1 MASDDP
7 RDALVVD
14 DRAGFYMVPTAAIA
28 KARARLSGAHLAE
41 ALAGLACLA
50 RESFAQRGASR
61 EEAQVLEATL
71 DALSRRVLGVSRAR
85 ALRITENLV
94 DAGALVKEADRADG
108 VRRLPTRLT
117 FVDLAVSFAY
127 VSGPAFRSLVATS
140 EDGRPP
146 LGPLALYVTLV
157 ALGGEQRDDF
167 PDGNRRIARASQ
179 PELAKLSGLSV
190 TSVKRALAV
199 LKRAELVLE
208 RPQPNHALR
217 TKAVYRLV
225 DPGEHAG
232 QDAAPGEGLA
242 APPRR
247 EGASR
252 PVLVAAHP
260 PVAADAGDVGQ
271 ATAEPGVP
279 ADGPQPNR
287 RQTEAEPSSDR
298 DGTDGQAVAEP
309 WTGRRGTDDGPRDD
323 AATGPGRT
331 HGQAG
336 GPSCARV
343 EHVQRTAD
351 QQISQTPDARVSAEK
366 GGEVD
371 DEVDVLVQAF
381 LAWVRDALGDRR
393 AGMLYDAAGWQAS
406 ARRLLEHYEL
416 ERILAGVERLGRDAL
431 LADKATTLPAFEQIA
446 ERAIARAAADRRL
459 AAHRDDTPSA
469 SPDSA
474 AGRMSWAAAH
484 DMLRQAVGA
493 FGGAGEQRALAHLQ
507 AQDQRLAA
515 FVRDVGWRT
524 VARSDA
530 AMNDVKFAYLQYRPA
545 DDQESAA

>member
-1 MASDDP
+1 MSVDDI
-7 RDALVVD
+7 AIVD

-94 DAGALVKEADRADG
+94 DAGALVKEAARVDG

-127 VSGPAFRSLVATS
+127 VSGPAFRALVATA
-140 EDGRPP
+140 ENGRPP

-157 ALGGEQRDDF
+157 ALGGEQRDSF

-208 RPQPNHALR
+208 RPQPDHALK
-217 TKAVYRLV
+217 TKSVYRLV
-225 DPGEHAG
+225 DPGERSA
-232 QDAAPGEGLA
+232 DAETGEGNGRRRRRHA
-242 APPRR
+242 SPR
-247 EGASR
+247 
-252 PVLVAAHP
+252 PMLKAAHGLV
-260 PVAADAGDVGQ
+260 VAEAHDRRQ
-271 ATAEPGVP
+271 ATAKL
-279 ADGPQPNR
+279 ADSTDGPQPNR
-287 RQTEAEPSSDR
+287 GRSPTEPWSGR
-298 DGTDGQAVAEP
+298 DETDGQAVAEP
-309 WTGRRGTDDGPRDD
+309 WTDHGDTDDGPQGNSSTARR
-323 AATGPGRT
+323 RT
-331 HGQAG
+331 DGQAD
-336 GPSCARV
+336 GPSRA
-343 EHVQRTAD
+343 HVND
-351 QQISQTPDARVSAEK
+351 QQTTTDEQISQITGAGVAVMK
-366 GGEVD
+366 GGEGC
-371 DEVDVLVQAF
+371 EVDVLVTAF
-381 LAWVRDALGDRR
+381 RAWVRDALGDRR
-393 AGMLYDAAGWQAS
+393 ADVLFDAATWRAS
-406 ARRLLEHYEL
+406 AQRLLEHYEL
-416 ERILAGVERLGRDAL
+416 ERILAGIERLGRDAL

-459 AAHRDDTPSA
+459 ALHRDNAPGA

-507 AQDQRLAA
+507 AQDPRLAA

-524 VARSDA
+524 LARSDA

-545 DDQESAA
+545 DERESAA

>member
-1 MASDDP
+1 MSVDDV
-7 RDALVVD
+7 AIVD

-50 RESFAQRGASR
+50 RESFAQNGASR

-85 ALRITENLV
+85 ALRIVENLV
-94 DAGALVKEADRADG
+94 DAGALVKEADRVDG

-127 VSGPAFRSLVATS
+127 VSGPAFRSLVATC

-208 RPQPNHALR
+208 RPQPEHALK

-232 QDAAPGEGLA
+232 RDAAPGEGLG

-247 EGASR
+247 DGAPR
-252 PVLVAAHP
+252 PALVAAHS
-260 PVAADAGDVGQ
+260 PVAAEARDVRQ
-271 ATAEPGVP
+271 ATTEPGVP

-287 RQTEAEPSSDR
+287 RRTEAEPWTGR

-309 WTGRRGTDDGPRDD
+309 WTGRGGTEDGPLVD
-323 AATGPGRT
+323 ASTGPGRT

-336 GPSCARV
+336 GRSCARV
-343 EHVQRTAD
+343 DLVQRTTD
-351 QQISQTPDARVSAEK
+351 QQISQTPDARVSAGK

-371 DEVDVLVQAF
+371 DVDVLVQAF
-381 LAWVRDALGDRR
+381 LTWVRDALGDRR
-393 AGMLYDAAGWQAS
+393 AGMLFDAAGWQAS

-446 ERAIARAAADRRL
+446 ERAITRAAADRRL
-459 AAHRDDTPSA
+459 ALHRDNAPSA

-507 AQDQRLAA
+507 AQDPRLAA

-524 VARSDA
+524 LARSDA

-545 DDQESAA
+545 DDDRESAA